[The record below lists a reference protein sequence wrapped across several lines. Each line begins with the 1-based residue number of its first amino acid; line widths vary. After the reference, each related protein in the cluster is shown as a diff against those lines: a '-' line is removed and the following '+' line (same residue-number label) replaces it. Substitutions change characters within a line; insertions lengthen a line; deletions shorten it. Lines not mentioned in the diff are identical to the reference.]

1 MPSPFRLFAVTCS
14 LIVGCVTVHTATS
27 AAPATRP
34 AHETESWPAART
46 LTWARPGESGAW
58 GDTINWLEQAQP
70 ATAAPDRN
78 TDIVLPAAAQNY
90 RVTAPPNAEVRH
102 LTVEKNAYI
111 EAKHRNDLQVWG
123 NIWVKDGGRLQFV
136 ACRGPK
142 HTFFRI
148 DDAEFPTPE
157 NGQTFLGGVKGR
169 SDKPQSRARVSHK
182 FEIAKYGDASVEL
195 LGNIGVGDE
204 IMVQHGRCIV
214 SGDLRWSGVTDKGA
228 LEVFDG
234 AILEL
239 QSGGAVGPFISTNGK
254 HVYNIN
260 LYRGATLRAGS
271 PERPLT
277 SDAHVFLGYGPNK
290 TAGDTG
296 LYAAAGSVIRVHSA
310 NPKTAR
316 LVFTTITSQPNR
328 YDGKGT
334 LVSAPDLPARGTDG
348 LVLRLAGDVDLQG
361 AHFDYVSENGIRLAN
376 PETRARWSH
385 VTFGPHNAGSPD
397 QLFGPFDVD
406 ANVYYHNR
414 GDGQS
419 EFALTTKATKSMAD
433 YMKKSDPYEL
443 KVSPEA
449 VTTGRDG
456 ATFDKPLSVIFEQPI
471 EVTLTSKLTAAAIHY
486 TTDGSDVTV
495 TSPRYTGPIRL
506 NQTTR
511 LSVRAFAPGIA
522 PSAPLTV
529 SYVFGK
535 N

>member
-1 MPSPFRLFAVTCS
+1 MTISRLLLAFLVSVSVS
-14 LIVGCVTVHTATS
+14 L
-27 AAPATRP
+27 AAPRP
-34 AHETESWPAART
+34 AYETESWPAART
-46 LTWARPGESGAW
+46 LTWAKPGTSGAFAEAA
-58 GDTINWLEQAQP
+58 NWLEQGQP
-70 ATAAPDRN
+70 ASAAPDRT
-78 TDIVLPAAAQNY
+78 TDVVLPAAAQNY
-90 RVTAPPNAEVRH
+90 SVTAPPNAEVRH
-102 LTVEKNAYI
+102 LTVDRNAYI

-142 HTFFRI
+142 HTFFRV
-148 DDAEFPTPE
+148 DAAEFPTPE
-157 NGQTFLGGVKGR
+157 NNLTFLGGVKGR

-195 LGNIGVGDE
+195 IGNIGVGDE

-239 QSGGAVGPFISTNGK
+239 QSGGAVGPFISTNAK

-290 TAGDTG
+290 APGDTG

-316 LVFTTITSQPNR
+316 LVFTALTGQPNR
-328 YDGKGT
+328 YDGKGAP
-334 LVSAPDLPARGTDG
+334 VSAPERAAQGTDG
-348 LVLRLAGDVDLQG
+348 LVLRLAGDVDLRG
-361 AHFDYVSENGIRLAN
+361 AHFDYVSENGVRLAR
-376 PETRARWSH
+376 PEARARWTD
-385 VTFGPHNAGSPD
+385 VTFGSHNAGPPD
-397 QLFGPFDVD
+397 RLFGAFDVD

-414 GDGQS
+414 GDGES

-433 YMKKSDPYEL
+433 YMKKSDPYQL

-456 ATFDKPLSVIFEQPI
+456 AKFDKPLSIVFEQPI
-471 EVTLTSKLTAAAIHY
+471 EVTIATKHAAAAIHY
-486 TTDGSDVTV
+486 TTDGSDVTAA
-495 TSPRYTGPIRL
+495 SPRYTAPIRL
-506 NQTTR
+506 DRTTR
-511 LSVRAFAPGIA
+511 LNVRAFAPGIA

-535 N
+535 K